1 MVIHPVSSGI
11 EVILPIKQS
20 VREGKSA
27 ALAQTAVNQLEHGFH
42 LLQRSHI
49 KKGSFGASRWQV
61 V

>member
-42 LLQRSHI
+42 LLQHSHI
-49 KKGSFGASRWQV
+49 KKGSFGASR
-61 V
+61 